1 MKISNK
7 NLPKIRFPGFIENWE
22 ENNVGEL
29 VEIIKSYSYSRN
41 EESEYGTVSHI
52 HYGDIHSKFN
62 NIIDN
67 NSKLPFLKLIE
78 IKDLVLLEKGDIIL
92 ADASEDY
99 NGLGT
104 TIVNL
109 SDRKNIIGGLHTFV
123 LRPDKEKLY
132 SLYFLNYSKT
142 LIYKKYMQKI
152 GTGASVFGISKANL
166 EKLALLKPSL
176 KEQQKIG
183 DFFMLLDKRIE
194 QQEQKIALLKDYK
207 KGITQ
212 KIFSQKIR
220 FKDDNGNDYP
230 DWEEKILGDVIFRN
244 SKKNKNQKYTL
255 IQSISNKYGFV
266 NQEDYFEDRRVG
278 SLDVSN
284 YYIIKKGYF
293 AYNPSRINVGSL
305 AYKNDNN
312 ISIIS
317 PLYVS
322 FKGNEKYLNDKF
334 LLSWLFSH
342 QFIGKLGKLFEGS
355 VRNTLSYENLSTIDI
370 ETPCIAE
377 QEKIALFLEVIND
390 SIENQK
396 ELLDE
401 IIKEKTALLNRMFI

>member
-1 MKISNK
+1 MIILKC
-7 NLPKIRFPGFIENWE
+7 PEIRFKNDDGNNYPNWE
-22 ENNVGEL
+22 DKKLDNVF
-29 VEIIKSYSYSRN
+29 
-41 EESEYGTVSHI
+41 
-52 HYGDIHSKFN
+52 KFY
-62 NIIDN
+62 
-67 NSKLPFLKLIE
+67 
-78 IKDLVLLEKGDIIL
+78 KG
-92 ADASEDY
+92 
-99 NGLGT
+99 
-104 TIVNL
+104 
-109 SDRKNIIGGLHTFV
+109 K
-123 LRPDKEKLY
+123 
-132 SLYFLNYSKT
+132 
-142 LIYKKYMQKI
+142 
-152 GTGASVFGISKANL
+152 GISKIELSEEGIPCIIYGELYTKYREVIGVVKSKTNIKKELLFMSEIGDILIPSSGETQKDIATASTVMEKNVALGGDINILRSKETINSSYVSYYLKHIKNIEISKLSQGNSVVHLYSKQLSNL
-166 EKLALLKPSL
+166 KIEIPHLE
-176 KEQQKIG
+176 EQQKIG

-355 VRNTLSYENLSTIDI
+355 VRNTLSYENLSTIGID
-370 ETPCIAE
+370 TPCIAE
-377 QEKIALFLEVIND
+377 QDKIALFLEVIDKN
-390 SIENQK
+390 IENQ
-396 ELLDE
+396 ELLLNE
-401 IIKEKTALLNRMFI
+401 LKEQKQGVLGKMFV

>member
-284 YYIIKKGYF
+284 YYVIDKGCF
-293 AYNPSRINVGSL
+293 AYNPSRIDVGSL
-305 AYKNDNN
+305 AYKNDND

-322 FKGNEKYLNDKF
+322 FKGNAKYINDKF
-334 LLSWLFSH
+334 LLGWLFSH
-342 QFIGKLGKLFEGS
+342 KFVGKLGRLFEGS
-355 VRNTLSYENLSTIDI
+355 VRNTLSYDSLITISIDI
-370 ETPCIAE
+370 PSLSE
-377 QEKIALFLEVIND
+377 QEKIASFLTRIDFN
-390 SIENQK
+390 IENQEAILNNLK
-396 ELLDE
+396 EQKQGLLR
-401 IIKEKTALLNRMFI
+401 KMFI

>member
-1 MKISNK
+1 MDT
-7 NLPKIRFPGFIENWE
+7 PKIRFPGFVKNWE
-22 ENNVGEL
+22 KSNVSEL
-29 VEIIKSYSYSRN
+29 VEIRKSYSYSRN
-41 EESEYGTVSHI
+41 EESEYGMVSHI

-109 SDRKNIIGGLHTFV
+109 SDRKDIIGGLHTFV

-176 KEQQKIG
+176 EEQQKIG

-207 KGITQ
+207 KAMMQ

-220 FKDDNGNDYP
+220 FKDENGNNYP
-230 DWEEKILGDVIFRN
+230 DWEEKKLGEVCNITTGKLDAN
-244 SKKNKNQKYTL
+244 AMSPGGKYRFYTCAKEFYN
-255 IQSISNKYGFV
+255 I
-266 NQEDYFEDRRVG
+266 DYFAFDTEALLISGNGANVG
-278 SLDVSN
+278 YIHYYNGKFNAYQRTYVLDNFSQN
-284 YYIIKKGYF
+284 TLFIKYF
-293 AYNPSRINVGSL
+293 LDEFLYKRINSE
-305 AYKNDNN
+305 KKD
-312 ISIIS
+312 
-317 PLYVS
+317 
-322 FKGNEKYLNDKF
+322 GNTPYIVIGV
-334 LLSWLFSH
+334 LLEMKLLFP
-342 QFIGKLGKLFEGS
+342 I
-355 VRNTLSYENLSTIDI
+355 LS
-370 ETPCIAE
+370 E
-377 QEKIALFLEVIND
+377 QEKISILLFKIDNN
-390 SIENQK
+390 IEKQ
-396 ELLDE
+396 E
-401 IIKEKTALLNRMFI
+401 IILEKLKSKKKSLLYNMFM